1 MLQSA
6 KGVVFVHCS
15 LPNFTIYCLV
25 QAESNNLRYYM
36 PESFMQIGGWVGSK
50 PGGKGWNVVSTSV

>member
-15 LPNFTIYCLV
+15 LPNFIIRCLV
-25 QAESNNLRYYM
+25 QAEGSNLRYYM
-36 PESFMQIGGWVGSK
+36 PESLMQIGGWVGSE
-50 PGGKGWNVVSTSV
+50 PGGKG